1 VSKITHIKVLGL
13 ALFAVFAFS
22 MVAAAMASA
31 HEWLF
36 NGLTFAGELETNTEG
51 TLELLILTSTTL
63 LNTIDCSALF
73 LGDVT
78 GGAGGI
84 NLVLDVNTLPPN
96 SVIEELPGTSLT
108 CETLQGV
115 AGLCEVGAG
124 KESLLWVDELRLT
137 VGSELTWETLIE
149 LDGAV
154 FLDHFHHVAFEL
166 SCITA
171 AGKLEALCEGLTSGL
186 LENVATGVL
195 IEFSEAAGVGSEQLT
210 CLDGTEEF
218 TVAIDANL
226 IIKHATSD
234 LLLSVS

>member
-1 VSKITHIKVLGL
+1 MSKITHIKVLGL

-22 MVAAAMASA
+22 VVAAASA
-31 HEWLF
+31 FADEWLF
-36 NGLTFAGELETNTEG
+36 NGLTFTGELETNTEG
-51 TLELLILTSTTL
+51 TLELLILASSTL
-63 LNTIDCSALF
+63 VNTIDCSALF
-73 LGDVT
+73 VGDVI
-78 GGAGGI
+78 GGAAGE
-84 NLVLDVNTLPPN
+84 NLVLDINTLPPN

-115 AGLCEVGAG
+115 TGLCEVGAG
-124 KESLLWVDELRLT
+124 KESLLWADELRLT
-137 VGSELTWETLIE
+137 MGSELTWETLIE

-186 LENVATGVL
+186 LENVTEGVL
-195 IEFSEAAGVGSEQLT
+195 ILFSEAAEVESERLL

-218 TVAIDANL
+218 EVAIDTNL
-226 IIKHATSD
+226 TILHAVNGT
-234 LLLSVS
+234 LSVS